1 MGGNRLQCFRP
12 DDIADRLSEPSRR
25 YGRKLAVTN
34 IAAVIERVQV
44 VPENE
49 SQPSQPVKVERK
61 AGVARRVTTVP
72 LL

>member
-1 MGGNRLQCFRP
+1 M
-12 DDIADRLSEPSRR
+12 
-25 YGRKLAVTN
+25 TN
-34 IAAVIERVQV
+34 FAAVMVTVQV

-72 LL
+72 LP